1 MRYGNDYGNDHWWGR
16 AVHGDAGNGWMRA
29 GVGRGFGGGG
39 PGGYPRRDI
48 SVVRGGYGAGRGYAA
63 DYRGEQDHERMA
75 RDRMD
80 RERMGDRMARDR
92 MDRDEPRHGGHRF
105 FGRWANDDE
114 AGTWESD
121 RHGVGRYA
129 ADPRMLERGGME
141 RGRGYSRD
149 YDAGMR
155 GGWTGGRG
163 SVGGGVFGWGR
174 GGGGYDRGW

>member
-1 MRYGNDYGNDHWWGR
+1 MRYGNDYGSDHWWGR

-39 PGGYPRRDI
+39 GGAGGYPRRDI
-48 SVVRGGYGAGRGYAA
+48 SVVRGGYGAERGYAGDFGGGGQGRA
-63 DYRGEQDHERMA
+63 GWTGTPGTDRG
-75 RDRMD
+75 
-80 RERMGDRMARDR
+80 R

-129 ADPRMLERGGME
+129 ADPRMAERGGTG

-163 SVGGGVFGWGR
+163 AAGGGAFGWGR
-174 GGGGYDRGW
+174 GDRGRYDRGW

>member
-1 MRYGNDYGNDHWWGR
+1 MRYGNDYGSDHWWGR

-29 GVGRGFGGGG
+29 GPGRGFGGGG

-48 SVVRGGYGAGRGYAA
+48 SVVRGGYGA
-63 DYRGEQDHERMA
+63 DYRGDQGRAGWSDRLRA
-75 RDRMD
+75 DRDRM
-80 RERMGDRMARDR
+80 G
-92 MDRDEPRHGGHRF
+92 RDEPRHGGHRF

-129 ADPRMLERGGME
+129 ADPRMLERGGMQ

-163 SVGGGVFGWGR
+163 GVGGGAFGWGR
-174 GGGGYDRGW
+174 GSRGRYDRGW